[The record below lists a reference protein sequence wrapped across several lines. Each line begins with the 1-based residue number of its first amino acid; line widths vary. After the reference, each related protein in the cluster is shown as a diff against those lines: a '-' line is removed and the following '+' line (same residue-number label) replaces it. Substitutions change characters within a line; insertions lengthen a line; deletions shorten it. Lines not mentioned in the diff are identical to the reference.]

1 MWWWPGGRLFRGE
14 TFDDAAKR
22 KIKDETGIHDNTK
35 VIPIGI
41 IDCWNT
47 FFPDSNWDDN
57 RATGKEGTQTVNLTI
72 FCRYEGEDNM
82 DTKMNEKAKSEYAVE
97 AHKWISI
104 KEALSNE
111 YDKYV
116 RLNVQKAIQKSYI
129 RE

>member
-1 MWWWPGGRLFRGE
+1 
-14 TFDDAAKR
+14 
-22 KIKDETGIHDNTK
+22 
-35 VIPIGI
+35 
-41 IDCWNT
+41 
-47 FFPDSNWDDN
+47 
-57 RATGKEGTQTVNLTI
+57 
-72 FCRYEGEDNM
+72 
-82 DTKMNEKAKSEYAVE
+82 MNEKAKSEYAVE